1 MNTLNFETGRAIPSE
16 LENVIE
22 PLAGYICAADH
33 PRAAL
38 SLALSALR
46 HQVEQMNKVARTH
59 VARRRATSISRN

>member
-1 MNTLNFETGRAIPSE
+1 
-16 LENVIE
+16 VIE

-46 HQVEQMNKVARTH
+46 HQVEQMNRVARTH
-59 VARRRATSISRN
+59 VARRRATSVCRN

>member
-1 MNTLNFETGRAIPSE
+1 MNTLNLETGRTTQTA
-16 LENVIE
+16 LEQVIE

-46 HQVEQMNKVARTH
+46 HQVEQMNRVARTH
-59 VARRRATSISRN
+59 VARRRVTSVSRY